1 MTEAVE
7 SLRLARV
14 VRADRQA
21 VWNAWTRPEEM
32 KRWACPAP
40 GGLKEATADLRVGG
54 SFTMRMEVEGVEH
67 NAFGTYR
74 EVDEPNRLV
83 YSWDWREE
91 DQQMGE
97 TLVTVEFR
105 DVEGGT
111 EVVLTHEGFP
121 VAEARDGHGEGWAL
135 CLDHLVALVVG

>member
-1 MTEAVE
+1 MTETVE
-7 SLRLARV
+7 ALRLVRT
-14 VRADRQA
+14 VRADRQT

-32 KRWACPAP
+32 RIWACPAP

-54 SFTMRMEVEGVEH
+54 HFTMRMEVEGVEH

-83 YSWDWREE
+83 YTWDWREE

-97 TLVTVEFR
+97 TVVTVDFR
-105 DVEGGT
+105 EVDGGT
-111 EVVLTHEGFP
+111 EIVLVHEGFP
-121 VAEARDGHGEGWAL
+121 VDEAKAGHAEGWEL
-135 CLDHLVALVVG
+135 CLSHLAGHVDA